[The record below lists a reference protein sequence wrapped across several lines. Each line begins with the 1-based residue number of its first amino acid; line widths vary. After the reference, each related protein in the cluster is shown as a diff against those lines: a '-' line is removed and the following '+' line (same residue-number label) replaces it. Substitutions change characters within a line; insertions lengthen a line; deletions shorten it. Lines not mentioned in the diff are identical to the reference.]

1 MRIVRQF
8 IIAIMILF
16 VLSITI
22 PANAEGTYV
31 IDTKQ
36 IRSGVFAVNYSI
48 GKDDKVKIMVQ
59 KEGTTFYYNL
69 TGQEATEVF
78 PLQMG
83 EGSYTIAVL
92 ENISENQYKQ
102 VIKETVE
109 VANINPLDVYLQ
121 SIQMINWDDESH
133 AVKKA
138 DELTKNIK
146 SDEDKVK
153 VIYDYIITN
162 YSYDFEK
169 TEMPYDYLPDID
181 KIVRT
186 KKGKCYDFSSLFA
199 SMLRSVNVPTKL
211 VKGYGDKVKGYH
223 AWNEVYLDGKWL
235 MIDTSFDAQMAQNK
249 HSFSMYKDSGNY
261 DKVSEF

>member
-1 MRIVRQF
+1 MRIIR
-8 IIAIMILF
+8 IIIMILF
-16 VLSITI
+16 FLSITI
-22 PANAEGTYV
+22 PVYAEGTYT

-36 IRSGVFAVNYSI
+36 IRNGVFTVDYSI

-59 KEGTTFYYNL
+59 KDGTTLYYNL

-83 EGSYTIAVL
+83 EGNYTIAVL
-92 ENISENQYKQ
+92 ENISENRYKQ
-102 VIKETVE
+102 VIRETVE
-109 VANINPLDVYLQ
+109 VVNISSLDVYLQ
-121 SIQMINWDDESH
+121 SIQMINWNDENH

-146 SDEDKVK
+146 SDEEKVK

-169 TEMPYDYLPDID
+169 TELPYDYLPDID
-181 KIVRT
+181 RIAKT
-186 KKGKCYDFSSLFA
+186 KKGMCYDFSSLFA

-211 VKGYGDKVKGYH
+211 VKGHGDKVKGYH

-235 MIDTSFDAQMAQNK
+235 TIDTSFDAQMAQNK
-249 HSFSMYKDSGNY
+249 HSFSMYKDSSTY